1 MNPDSGISN
10 GISAFVLS
18 VATFFA
24 GSSLFDVQPALAQ
37 SMSISFGNPATDF
50 VPALSAREVNIIA
63 RVLGMSDADR
73 EAMILLHSGHVAAV
87 TQRKNAVSDEVQEGF
102 EQAQALGDTDAA
114 KIEPG
119 KRDIWTKEAKQL
131 KDAFFEDLKSLL
143 TKEQADRW
151 PLVERELRRFRS
163 LPSGR
168 FAGEKLDVIAIVDE
182 SYPHAWKNPE
192 ISDAL
197 VAYAA
202 SLDSLLKARDVY
214 LSEEKTTE
222 FEALCTTDKAQA
234 EKMWRDAAVAR
245 AAVRDLNLRTADQ
258 IAAMLPSNEGEQLRR
273 QVLCASYNKLC
284 SQSRS
289 ESFIR
294 AASKLST
301 LTPEQ
306 RATIDEI
313 VNAYEVR
320 SNALIR
326 EIAAATKEREVNIKP
341 VQLDPSSGSKVA
353 TTADGETITFYSS
366 QDLKPRDDDPRVP
379 LVKRRYELDRD
390 TRRSIERV
398 LTPEQRD
405 ACRQPAIEHI
415 MLGGDSVWGL

>member
-1 MNPDSGISN
+1 VGW
-10 GISAFVLS
+10 
-18 VATFFA
+18 A
-24 GSSLFDVQPALAQ
+24 GLQPAHAQ
-37 SMSISFGNPATDF
+37 TMAISFSNPAADF

-73 EAMILLHSGHVAAV
+73 EAMMLLHSGHVAAV
-87 TQRKNAVSDEVQEGF
+87 SQRKNAISDEVQEGF
-102 EQAQALGDTDAA
+102 EEAQALGDTDAA
-114 KIEPG
+114 KIDPG
-119 KRDIWTKEAKQL
+119 KRDNWTKEAKQL

-151 PLVERELRRFRS
+151 PLVERELRRFKS

-182 SYPHAWKNPE
+182 SYPHAWKNPA

-202 SLDSLLKARDVY
+202 SLDSLLKARDAY
-214 LSEEKTTE
+214 LSEEKKTE
-222 FEALCTTDKAQA
+222 FDSLCKTDKPQA
-234 EKMWRDAAVAR
+234 ERLWRDAVAAR

-258 IAAMLPSNEGEQLRR
+258 IAAMLASNEGEQLRR
-273 QVLCASYNKLC
+273 QVLCDSYSKLC

-294 AASKLST
+294 AASKLNT
-301 LTPEQ
+301 LSAEQ
-306 RATIDEI
+306 RATINDI

-326 EIAAATKEREVNIKP
+326 EIAAATREREVGIKP
-341 VQLDPSSGSKVA
+341 MQLEPSSGSKVA
-353 TTADGETITFYSS
+353 TTAEGETITFYSS
-366 QDLKPRDDDPRVP
+366 EDLKPTNDDPLVP
-379 LVKRRYELDRD
+379 LTKRRHELDRD

-405 ACRQPAIEHI
+405 ACRQPPIGHIQLGEH
-415 MLGGDSVWGL
+415 SHWGL